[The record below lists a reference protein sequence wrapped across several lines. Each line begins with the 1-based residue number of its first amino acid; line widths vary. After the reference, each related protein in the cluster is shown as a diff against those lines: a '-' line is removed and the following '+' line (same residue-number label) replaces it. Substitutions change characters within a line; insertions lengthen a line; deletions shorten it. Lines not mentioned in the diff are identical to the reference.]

1 MAERRNGGTAARA
14 LGDDRRAVVIQ
25 TAPLGDVVLTIPLL
39 NALATRHG
47 PVDVVTT
54 PAAAPL
60 LAHLPAVRQVIPFD
74 KHGRDRG
81 PAGLWR
87 LAARLRGERYRAAWL
102 PHRSFR
108 SGLLARL
115 AGVPER
121 IGYAGSAGR
130 WWYSRTV
137 PCPPTGHVTARLTAL
152 ADATPAAPPWF
163 PLTTAEQDAAGRWLE
178 ERDIEGRFV
187 VLAPGAR
194 WGTKRWPG
202 FPALAAAIDLPIVVV
217 GDAAD
222 GPLAEAVVA
231 AAPGRAVSGAGRL
244 DLRGVAAVL
253 ARSALVVS
261 NDSLALHLAGGLG
274 RPVLALFG
282 PTVPAFGF
290 GPLGPEGRVLEHPGL
305 SCRPCSPHGPERCPL
320 GHHRCMRELAV
331 PVVAA
336 AVDRVLAGTAGR
348 AGQ

>member
-1 MAERRNGGTAARA
+1 MPGG
-14 LGDDRRAVVIQ
+14 AVVIQ
-25 TAPLGDVVLTIPLL
+25 TAHLGDVVLTIPLL
-39 NALATRHG
+39 QRLSERHG

-60 LAHLPAVRQVIPFD
+60 LAHQPAVHRVIAFD
-74 KHGRDRG
+74 KQGRDRG
-81 PAGLWR
+81 AAGLWR
-87 LAARLRGERYRAAWL
+87 MAARLREQHYQAAWL
-102 PHRSFR
+102 PHRSLR

-121 IGYAGSAGR
+121 IGFAGSAGR
-130 WWYSRTV
+130 WCCTRVV
-137 PCPPTGHVTARLTAL
+137 PFPVTGHMTARLTAL
-152 ADATPAAPPWF
+152 ADATPGAPPWLM
-163 PLTTAEQDAAGRWLE
+163 LTTAEQDAARRWLDA
-178 ERDIEGRFV
+178 RGVTDRFV

-194 WGTKRWPG
+194 WGTKRWPWY
-202 FPALAAAIDLPIVVV
+202 PELAATLDVPLVVI
-217 GDAAD
+217 GDARD
-222 GPLAEAVVA
+222 VPLADAVLA
-231 AAPGRAVSGAGRL
+231 AAPGRAVSGAGHL
-244 DLRGVAAVL
+244 DLRIAAAVL

-290 GPLGPEGRVLEHPGL
+290 GPLGSEGLVLEHAGL

-331 PVVAA
+331 TEVAG
-336 AVDRVLAGTAGR
+336 AVARVLARTAGHE
-348 AGQ
+348 GQ

>member
-1 MAERRNGGTAARA
+1 MAARRLRGSA
-14 LGDDRRAVVIQ
+14 ARDSGDDRRAVVIQ
-25 TAPLGDVVLTIPLL
+25 TAHLGDVVLTIPLL
-39 NALATRHG
+39 GALAARHG

-74 KHGRDRG
+74 KHGREQG
-81 PAGLWR
+81 PAGLLR
-87 LAARLRGERYRAAWL
+87 LAARLRGERYQAAWL

-121 IGYAGSAGR
+121 IGYAGSPGR
-130 WWYSRTV
+130 WCYTRRLPW
-137 PCPPTGHVTARLTAL
+137 PPTGHVTARLAAL
-152 ADATPAAPPWF
+152 AGATPVAPPWF
-163 PLTTAEQDAAGRWLE
+163 PLTPAERDAAGRWLE
-178 ERDIEGRFV
+178 ARHIRGRFM

-202 FPALAAAIDLPIVVV
+202 FPALAAAMDLPIVVV
-217 GDAAD
+217 GDGGD
-222 GPLAEAVVA
+222 VSLAEAVVA
-231 AAPGRAVSGAGRL
+231 AAPGRAVSGAGEL
-244 DLRGVAAVL
+244 DLRGLAAVL
-253 ARSALVVS
+253 ARSALIVS

-290 GPLGPEGRVLEHPGL
+290 GPLGPEGLVLEHQGL
-305 SCRPCSPHGPERCPL
+305 ACRPCSPHGPERCPL

-331 PVVAA
+331 PVVVAA
-336 AVDRVLAGTAGR
+336 AHRVLAGTAGGT
-348 AGQ
+348 GQ

>member
-1 MAERRNGGTAARA
+1 MAPRRPGDPAARDS
-14 LGDDRRAVVIQ
+14 GDEGRAVVIQ
-25 TAPLGDVVLTIPLL
+25 TAHLGDVVLTIPLL
-39 NALATRHG
+39 AALAARHG

-60 LAHLPAVRQVIPFD
+60 LVHLPAVRQIIPFD
-74 KHGRDRG
+74 KHGQDQG
-81 PAGLWR
+81 PAGLLR
-87 LAARLRGERYRAAWL
+87 LAARLREERYQAAWL
-102 PHRSFR
+102 PHRSIR

-137 PCPPTGHVTARLTAL
+137 PCPPTGHITARLTAL
-152 ADATPAAPPWF
+152 ADAAPISPPWF
-163 PLTTAEQDAAGRWLE
+163 PLTVAEQDAAGRWLE
-178 ERDIEGRFV
+178 ERNIRDSFL

-202 FPALAAAIDLPIVVV
+202 FPALAAAMELPIVVL

-222 GPLAEAVVA
+222 VSLAEAVVA
-231 AAPGRAVSGAGRL
+231 AAPGRVVSGAGRL
-244 DLRGVAAVL
+244 DLRAAAAVL

-290 GPLGPEGRVLEHPGL
+290 GPLGPEGMVLEHPGL
-305 SCRPCSPHGPERCPL
+305 TCRPCSPHGPERCPL
-320 GHHRCMRELAV
+320 GHHRCMRDLPV

-336 AVDRVLAGTAGR
+336 AAARLLARTAGR